1 MSRSDNHSCV
11 RVGQRL
17 IQTCPLHSIPDT
29 VDRLFDVE
37 LGSHQPPLL
46 LPHVV
51 QLLTDLL
58 LQIQLVSQSGDLGVD
73 TWVLQSS
80 QRIVR
85 CASVWGLFCEVLGL
99 CVCDWAGQLEG
110 VWRVGSEWGGIW
122 RSS

>member
-17 IQTCPLHSIPDT
+17 IQTCPLHPIPDT

-37 LGSHQPPLL
+37 LGSYQPPLL

-58 LQIQLVSQSGDLGVD
+58 LQVQLVPQSGDLGVD

-80 QRIVR
+80 QHFVNGVSARV
-85 CASVWGLFCEVLGL
+85 LFRELLDLG
-99 CVCDWAGQLEG
+99 
-110 VWRVGSEWGGIW
+110 VGEWDG
-122 RSS
+122 